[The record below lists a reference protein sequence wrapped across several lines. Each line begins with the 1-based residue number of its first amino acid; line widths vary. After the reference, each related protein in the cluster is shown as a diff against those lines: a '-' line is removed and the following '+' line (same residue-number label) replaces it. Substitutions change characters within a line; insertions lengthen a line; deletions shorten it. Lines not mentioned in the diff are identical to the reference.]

1 MDVDQAW
8 RDLEVSAGEVVRLL
22 VRLRNENALLQ
33 EKIDQ
38 LNRELEELGR
48 DNQIKTGAVER
59 LRRNQLFRTVIM
71 GIQVPRP
78 TPMLITMNAR

>member
-1 MDVDQAW
+1 MSW
-8 RDLEVSAGEVVRLL
+8 VSAGEAARLL

-33 EKIDQ
+33 EKIHQ

-59 LRRNQLFRTVIM
+59 LRSDVKSRVESIM
-71 GIQVPRP
+71 EKVSTLEQHQPFA
-78 TPMLITMNAR
+78 L

>member
-1 MDVDQAW
+1 VDVDRAW
-8 RDLEVSAGEVVRLL
+8 RDLEVSTEKLVGLL
-22 VRLRNENALLQ
+22 VRLRDENALLQ

-59 LRRNQLFRTVIM
+59 LRSDVKSRVESIM
-71 GIQVPRP
+71 EKVSTLEQHQSYG
-78 TPMLITMNAR
+78 

>member
-8 RDLEVSAGEVVRLL
+8 RDLEVSTEEVVRLL

-59 LRRNQLFRTVIM
+59 LRSDVKSRVESIM
-71 GIQVPRP
+71 EKVSILEQHHPSGW
-78 TPMLITMNAR
+78 

>member
-1 MDVDQAW
+1 MDADQAW
-8 RDLEVSAGEVVRLL
+8 RELELSTDEAVRLL

-59 LRRNQLFRTVIM
+59 LRNDVISRVESIM
-71 GIQVPRP
+71 EKVSTLEQHHPHG
-78 TPMLITMNAR
+78 L

>member
-1 MDVDQAW
+1 VDVDQAW
-8 RDLEVSAGEVVRLL
+8 RELEVSTDQVVRLL

-59 LRRNQLFRTVIM
+59 LRSDVKSRVESIM
-71 GIQVPRP
+71 EKVSTLEQHHPYG
-78 TPMLITMNAR
+78 L

>member
-1 MDVDQAW
+1 MDIDQAW
-8 RDLEVSAGEVVRLL
+8 QELEVSTDQVVSLL
-22 VRLRNENALLQ
+22 VRLRNENALLR

-59 LRRNQLFRTVIM
+59 LRSDVKSRVESIM
-71 GIQVPRP
+71 EKVSTLEQHHSYG
-78 TPMLITMNAR
+78 L

>member
-8 RDLEVSAGEVVRLL
+8 RDLEVSTDEVVRLL

-59 LRRNQLFRTVIM
+59 LRSDVKSRVESIM
-71 GIQVPRP
+71 EKVSTLEQHHPYG
-78 TPMLITMNAR
+78 

>member
-1 MDVDQAW
+1 MDVDRAW
-8 RDLEVSAGEVVRLL
+8 RDLEVSTEKLVGLL
-22 VRLRNENALLQ
+22 VRLRDENALLQ

-59 LRRNQLFRTVIM
+59 LRSDVKSRVESIM
-71 GIQVPRP
+71 EKVSTLEQHQSYG
-78 TPMLITMNAR
+78 

>member
-8 RDLEVSAGEVVRLL
+8 RELELSTDEVVRLL

-59 LRRNQLFRTVIM
+59 LRNDVKSRVESIVEK
-71 GIQVPRP
+71 VPTLAQRP
-78 TPMLITMNAR
+78 PLGL

>member
-1 MDVDQAW
+1 MDVDRAW
-8 RDLEVSAGEVVRLL
+8 RDLEVSTGEVVRLL

-59 LRRNQLFRTVIM
+59 LRSDVKSRVERIM
-71 GIQVPRP
+71 EKVSTLEQHHPNG
-78 TPMLITMNAR
+78 L

>member
-8 RDLEVSAGEVVRLL
+8 RELEVSTDQVVRLL

-59 LRRNQLFRTVIM
+59 LRSDVKSRVESIM
-71 GIQVPRP
+71 EKVSTLEQHHPYGV
-78 TPMLITMNAR
+78 

>member
-1 MDVDQAW
+1 MDVDRAW
-8 RDLEVSAGEVVRLL
+8 RDLEVSTEKLVGLL
-22 VRLRNENALLQ
+22 VRLRDENALLQ

-59 LRRNQLFRTVIM
+59 LRSDVKSRVESIM
-71 GIQVPRP
+71 EKVSTLEQHQSYGS
-78 TPMLITMNAR
+78 

>member
-1 MDVDQAW
+1 MDVDRAW
-8 RDLEVSAGEVVRLL
+8 RDLEVSTGKLVGLL

-59 LRRNQLFRTVIM
+59 LRSDVKSRVESIM
-71 GIQVPRP
+71 EKVSTLEQHQSYG
-78 TPMLITMNAR
+78 

>member
-8 RDLEVSAGEVVRLL
+8 RDLEDSTDEVVRLL

-59 LRRNQLFRTVIM
+59 LRSDVKSRVESIM
-71 GIQVPRP
+71 EKVSTLEQHRP
-78 TPMLITMNAR
+78 YGL

>member
-1 MDVDQAW
+1 MDVDRAW
-8 RDLEVSAGEVVRLL
+8 RDLEVSTGEVVRLL

-59 LRRNQLFRTVIM
+59 LRSDVKSRVESIM
-71 GIQVPRP
+71 EKVSTLEQHQSYG
-78 TPMLITMNAR
+78 

>member
-1 MDVDQAW
+1 MDVDRAW
-8 RDLEVSAGEVVRLL
+8 RDLEVSTKEMVGLL

-48 DNQIKTGAVER
+48 DNKIKTGAVER
-59 LRRNQLFRTVIM
+59 LRSDVKSRVESIM
-71 GIQVPRP
+71 EKVSTLEQHQSYG
-78 TPMLITMNAR
+78 

>member
-1 MDVDQAW
+1 VDVDQAW
-8 RDLEVSAGEVVRLL
+8 RELEVSTDQVVRLL

-59 LRRNQLFRTVIM
+59 LRSDVKSRVESIM
-71 GIQVPRP
+71 EKVSTLEQHHPYGV
-78 TPMLITMNAR
+78 

>member
-1 MDVDQAW
+1 VDVDQAW
-8 RDLEVSAGEVVRLL
+8 RELEVSTDEAVKLL

-59 LRRNQLFRTVIM
+59 LRSDVKSRVESIM
-71 GIQVPRP
+71 EKVSTLEQHHPYGS
-78 TPMLITMNAR
+78 

>member
-1 MDVDQAW
+1 MDVEQAW
-8 RDLEVSAGEVVRLL
+8 RELEVSAGEAARLL

-33 EKIDQ
+33 EKIHQ

-59 LRRNQLFRTVIM
+59 LRSDVKSRVESIM
-71 GIQVPRP
+71 EKVSTLEQHQPFA
-78 TPMLITMNAR
+78 L

>member
-8 RDLEVSAGEVVRLL
+8 RELEVSTGEAVRLL
-22 VRLRNENALLQ
+22 RRLQNENALLQ
-33 EKIDQ
+33 EKIHQ

-59 LRRNQLFRTVIM
+59 LRSDVKSRVESIM
-71 GIQVPRP
+71 EKVSTLEQHHPRA
-78 TPMLITMNAR
+78 L

>member
-8 RDLEVSAGEVVRLL
+8 RDLEVSTDEVVRLL
-22 VRLRNENALLQ
+22 VCLRNENALLQ

-59 LRRNQLFRTVIM
+59 LRSDVKSRVESIM
-71 GIQVPRP
+71 EKVSTLEQHHPDG
-78 TPMLITMNAR
+78 

>member
-8 RDLEVSAGEVVRLL
+8 RELEISTAEAVKLL

-38 LNRELEELGR
+38 LTRELEELGR

-59 LRRNQLFRTVIM
+59 LRRDVKSRVESIM
-71 GIQVPRP
+71 QKVSTLEQHHPYGP
-78 TPMLITMNAR
+78 